1 VELDCIDPGAVHDW
15 ELEACADGEAPPH
28 VFEHLERCP
37 ACRARVREH
46 AALERLLRQAL
57 YRFDCPSP
65 DLLRDY
71 HWRYLPTDERRR
83 VEAHLETCPHCTEE
97 LADLADL
104 MTAERAQ
111 PSQTLLDQARQ
122 AAARVRLAVAQLVSP
137 GLSPE
142 TAVRLDVRSA
152 MALRGDT
159 QEMLLFDAEGVM
171 VSVNLEQE
179 HTGAY
184 TLFGQVLLPEP
195 AVVAGGHVRLTA
207 REEGMAPAQAV
218 LDANGG
224 FTLPDLCPGVYQL
237 VVCLPDR
244 RIVVPT
250 LALKAEP

>member
-28 VFEHLERCP
+28 VVEHLERCP
-37 ACRARVREH
+37 ACRARAREH
-46 AALERLLRQAL
+46 APLESLLRQAL

-71 HWRYLPTDERRR
+71 HWRYLPADERQR
-83 VEAHLETCPHCTEE
+83 VEAHLETCPHCAAE
-97 LADLADL
+97 LADLAEFVS
-104 MTAERAQ
+104 AERAQ
-111 PSQTLLDQARQ
+111 PSQTLLARARE
-122 AAARVRLAVAQLVSP
+122 AAARLRLAVARLVP
-137 GLSPE
+137 PVPSPE
-142 TAVRLDVRSA
+142 AARRLDTRSA
-152 MALRGDT
+152 TALRGHT

-195 AVVAGGHVRLTA
+195 AVVAGGHARLTA
-207 REEGMAPAQAV
+207 REGGMAPAQAV

-224 FTLPDLCPGVYQL
+224 FALPDLRPGVYQL